1 LKTRLKKTRQNKK
14 MERGHDSIQSER
26 ALERFRAKWIPVR
39 VKKTRQNKKTE
50 RGRDSIQSERA
61 LESDEARLPLLAIRQ
76 LYSSA
81 VVPRRK
87 SASI

>member
-61 LESDEARLPLLAIRQ
+61 LESDRRLPLLAVRQ
-76 LYSSA
+76 LYSPA